1 MGKAET
7 RKENQKMKTR
17 ATKFPHQRLLLG
29 LTAKAIEAGMSLE
42 EFVQGV
48 EKVWDEAQQYNAQ
61 AGAWREEYRRLRAQE
76 EELYE
81 KALKSNPALKKALEQ
96 NRQKFSFSEG
106 IKMNR
111 HTYQLFVNGRL
122 IHRSR
127 SGKDAFKNFDSY
139 TPGDW
144 FNYPAGER
152 VRQVQLIRDDGMI
165 QDKGQEAT

>member
-17 ATKFPHQRLLLG
+17 AKQFPHQRLLLG

-81 KALKSNPALKKALEQ
+81 KALKSNQLLKKHSNKTAKNFPLAKALK
-96 NRQKFSFSEG
+96 
-106 IKMNR
+106 
-111 HTYQLFVNGRL
+111 
-122 IHRSR
+122 
-127 SGKDAFKNFDSY
+127 
-139 TPGDW
+139 
-144 FNYPAGER
+144 
-152 VRQVQLIRDDGMI
+152 
-165 QDKGQEAT
+165 